1 MLSAMFGKFFSSA
14 GLYGSGLKARA
25 FKGGVVAL
33 SGFGA
38 AQGIRLV
45 SNLIM
50 TRLLA
55 PDAFGLMGVTLAL
68 QIWIAMMSDL
78 GLDASIV
85 RSRRGAEADFLATA
99 RSMQLARC
107 VLIASV
113 LVIAAFALPVLA
125 ANGVTPATSVY
136 ADPRLPVFLF
146 CIALSVTISGF
157 SAMRIAL
164 HNRTLDIVPVIR
176 LELGA
181 QMIALISMAGAALSG
196 LGVYSLAVGAVVA
209 EIVKSGG
216 SHVFLKGPPARF
228 GWNRDHFD
236 EIFSYGK
243 WLVIAS
249 TFGFLVQ
256 RGDQILFGWL
266 FTIEAFSLYSIAT
279 IWIVSARAV
288 IETVQRRIAYPALA
302 ELHRERAH
310 DLTRVYRRMRLVYE
324 AGCFALFAGI
334 VLFADFFIRILYVD
348 AYHGVAHY
356 MKLLSVMLLLVPYR
370 LLSSVLLT
378 GGDSRRFTY
387 LTVIP
392 GVALFGGTP
401 FVFHHYGADAA
412 IVFAVM
418 TPILALPFNWRFA
431 AKYIKIDYAR
441 EAVMLVVT
449 IAAAIL
455 LLRFG

>member
-1 MLSAMFGKFFSSA
+1 
-14 GLYGSGLKARA
+14 
-25 FKGGVVAL
+25 
-33 SGFGA
+33 
-38 AQGIRLV
+38 
-45 SNLIM
+45 
-50 TRLLA
+50 
-55 PDAFGLMGVTLAL
+55 
-68 QIWIAMMSDL
+68 
-78 GLDASIV
+78 
-85 RSRRGAEADFLATA
+85 
-99 RSMQLARC
+99 MQLARC
-107 VLIASV
+107 VLIAGV
-113 LVIAAFALPVLA
+113 LVIAAFALPGLA

-136 ADPRLPVFLF
+136 ADPRLPIFLF
-146 CIALSVTISGF
+146 CIAFSVMISGF

-164 HNRTLDIVPVIR
+164 HNRTLNIGPIIR

-181 QMIALISMAGAALSG
+181 QMIALLSMAGAALSG

-266 FTIEAFSLYSIAT
+266 FTIDAFSLYSIAT
-279 IWIVSARAV
+279 IWIISARAV
-288 IETVQRRIAYPALA
+288 VETVQRRIAYPALA

-310 DLTRVYRRMRLVYE
+310 DLTRVYRRMRFVYE
-324 AGCFALFAGI
+324 AGCFALFVGI

-387 LTVIP
+387 VTVIP

-401 FVFHHYGADAA
+401 FVFHYYGADAA
-412 IVFAVM
+412 IVFAVL